1 MDLYQLLVTLTLLVA
16 IVFLSVVGYQ
26 LVKLIQEARRVLERV
41 DRIALGLERMGTG
54 LQSGFSELGGFFSG
68 FSGIL
73 KVINYFSARRGKK
86 SHERTR

>member
-41 DRIALGLERMGTG
+41 TVLHLGLSAWVRAYKVVFRS
-54 LQSGFSELGGFFSG
+54 LAGFSPDLAAF
-68 FSGIL
+68 
-73 KVINYFSARRGKK
+73 
-86 SHERTR
+86 